1 MYGFP
6 PLKYD
11 DSNLT
16 KKEKKDIKNTKQRS
30 YVDKLYINIRQIL
43 YDKKKEIKWNIN
55 KENDID
61 VINSI

>member
-11 DSNLT
+11 DNNLT
-16 KKEKKDIKNTKQRS
+16 KKEKKYIKNTKQRN
-30 YVDKLYINIRQIL
+30 YVNKSYINIRQIL
-43 YDKKKEIKWNIN
+43 YDKKKEINWNVN